1 MKFRIGVSEHTFK
14 KLFVKYIT
22 SHRNI
27 EKRQRDKKERDG
39 KRQKRGYRERKI
51 ETATQK
57 RQKEMERTRERKKG
71 RETTDKTGNVSY
83 ISFFVFL
90 MR

>member
-1 MKFRIGVSEHTFK
+1 M
-14 KLFVKYIT
+14 
-22 SHRNI
+22 RNDR
-27 EKRQRDKKERDG
+27 ETKKKEMGKDG
-39 KRQKRGYRERKI
+39 QKRGYRERKI

-83 ISFFVFL
+83 ISFFCIFNE
-90 MR
+90 MKERWIE

>member
-14 KLFVKYIT
+14 KLFVKFIT

-39 KRQKRGYRERKI
+39 KRWTE
-51 ETATQK
+51 
-57 RQKEMERTRERKKG
+57 KG
-71 RETTDKTGNVSY
+71 
-83 ISFFVFL
+83 I
-90 MR
+90 